1 MFSLV
6 INAIM
11 VLVVILFVSQVATL
25 VLVAPICAIKQR
37 NATMSV
43 YIYQNN

>member
-25 VLVAPICAIKQR
+25 VLVAPICVLGCTI
-37 NATMSV
+37 NGL
-43 YIYQNN
+43 